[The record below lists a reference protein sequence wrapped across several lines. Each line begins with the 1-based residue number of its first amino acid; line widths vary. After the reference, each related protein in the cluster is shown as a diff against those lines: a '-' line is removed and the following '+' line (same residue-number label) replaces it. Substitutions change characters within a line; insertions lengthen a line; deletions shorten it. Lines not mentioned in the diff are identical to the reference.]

1 MLNLLFLTLYTL
13 VKKNLCEYNIKE
25 AISVAQKAQD
35 LGNLQY
41 PEQKQELENILKD
54 IQECHRNSIG
64 RAHNNAHS
72 PYNTVSVIHAK
83 TLAINLEASL
93 LMVPAVLLM

>member
-1 MLNLLFLTLYTL
+1 MKWLIETEDFADAQRKLRRAERLDKNNVKVLNLLFLTLYTL

-54 IQECHRNSIG
+54 IQGN
-64 RAHNNAHS
+64 
-72 PYNTVSVIHAK
+72 K
-83 TLAINLEASL
+83 
-93 LMVPAVLLM
+93 

>member
-1 MLNLLFLTLYTL
+1 MLFYCAYKL
-13 VKKNLCEYNIKE
+13 VKTNVCEYNIKE

-54 IQECHRNSIG
+54 IQGN
-64 RAHNNAHS
+64 
-72 PYNTVSVIHAK
+72 K
-83 TLAINLEASL
+83 
-93 LMVPAVLLM
+93 